1 MGVLFHSHFPRAHD
15 GLFLVCSITHQHH
28 AQKGGPAAP
37 PNRRRARQRWRARA
51 TRWRGGRELCPR
63 HTRTQKKRYAGD
75 TLHQKRDDIWTCHT
89 LLKCGCQK
97 EIALLLFWASACC
110 VFFSLNCAL
119 EGGGFALLLRPNIC
133 LFLPLVV
140 SRQKKTTTQPL
151 LWRQARDDR
160 STPSLKARP
169 P

>member
-51 TRWRGGRELCPR
+51 TRWRGGRELCSR
-63 HTRTQKKRYAGD
+63 HTRTHKKKIRRRHPPSKERRHMDVPHPAEVW
-75 TLHQKRDDIWTCHT
+75 LPKRNRSTVILGQR
-89 LLKCGCQK
+89 LLCF
-97 EIALLLFWASACC
+97 LFPQ
-110 VFFSLNCAL
+110 LRT
-119 EGGGFALLLRPNIC
+119 GGGPFSCVQTFASFCRWLFRVKKKQQPNLC
-133 LFLPLVV
+133 CGGK
-140 SRQKKTTTQPL
+140 RGTTE
-151 LWRQARDDR
+151 
-160 STPSLKARP
+160 ARP